1 MDDRLVFKY
10 VSFVD
15 EISNNYQYDSN
26 IKHLLYLII
35 PAFVTKYS
43 IYKEK
48 LVLDTFRNIP
58 IINSQEVN
66 NSTQAFYTSIPKYQD
81 DNIITNKFIVL
92 NNYKGISLVQL
103 MDSLV
108 HEFNHAINS
117 YLKEILIKDNRLFL
131 RTGLSYVLYS
141 LPDLKSL
148 DKDDSYVLE
157 EILNTYQTEEII
169 NIIKSYNPPND
180 TIFYNTIYSVNNET
194 DNRYNSDA
202 YYLEKTLL
210 KPILDNKTFIST
222 LNNLRISG
230 DISDIEDWF
239 NNITGDNKS
248 YFLLIKYLKDII
260 SLEEKYVKQKIFKD
274 ITISKIKDIV
284 GRVLEI
290 INKFNNNCN
299 YK

>member
-81 DNIITNKFIVL
+81 NNITTNKFIVL

-117 YLKEILIKDNRLFL
+117 YLKEILIKDNKLFL
-131 RTGLSYVLYS
+131 RTGLSYIIYS
-141 LPDLKSL
+141 IPDLKSL

-169 NIIKSYNPPND
+169 NIIKNYNPSND
-180 TIFYNTIYSVNNET
+180 TIFYNTIYSINNET

-248 YFLLIKYLKDII
+248 YSLLIKYLKGII
-260 SLEEKYVKQKIFKD
+260 TLEEKYTKQKYFKNR
-274 ITISKIKDIV
+274 TISKIKDLVHEI
-284 GRVLEI
+284 LEI
-290 INKFNNNCN
+290 IVIFNQNCN

>member
-26 IKHLLYLII
+26 IKHILYLII

-48 LVLDTFRNIP
+48 LVLDAFRNIP
-58 IINSQEVN
+58 IINSNEVN
-66 NSTQAFYTSIPKYQD
+66 DSTQAFYTSIPKYID
-81 DNIITNKFIVL
+81 GDIVTSKFIVL

-117 YLKEILIKDNRLFL
+117 YLKEILIKDNKLFL
-131 RTGLSYVLYS
+131 RTGLSYVCYS
-141 LPDLKSL
+141 FPDLNSL

-169 NIIKSYNPPND
+169 NIIKNYNPPSD
-180 TIFYNTIYSVNNET
+180 TIFYNTIYSINNET
-194 DNRYNSDA
+194 DSSYNSDA

-239 NNITGDNKS
+239 NNITGNKKS
-248 YFLLIKYLKDII
+248 YSLLIKYLKDII
-260 SLEEKYVKQKIFKD
+260 TLEEKYSKQKYFKNRT
-274 ITISKIKDIV
+274 ITKIKDLVHNI
-284 GRVLEI
+284 LEI
-290 INKFNNNCN
+290 IIVFNQNCN

>member
-15 EISNNYQYDSN
+15 EISNRYQYDSN

-58 IINSQEVN
+58 IINSHEVN

-117 YLKEILIKDNRLFL
+117 YLKEILIKDNKLFL
-131 RTGLSYVLYS
+131 RTGLSYILYS
-141 LPDLKSL
+141 LPDLNSL

-180 TIFYNTIYSVNNET
+180 TIFYNTIYSINNET
-194 DNRYNSDA
+194 DYQYNSQA

-230 DISDIEDWF
+230 DIIDIEDWF
-239 NNITGDNKS
+239 NNITSDNKS
-248 YFLLIKYLKDII
+248 YSLLIKYLKDII